1 MNDRQDGLDGA
12 VREAIALLQKLR
24 TEQVAPEDAW
34 DEVGALRRRHPG
46 TWINLVW
53 EQETYGD
60 KIHYDILVGAGEGT
74 LSVSYCPD
82 EDVPWPVRGLQ
93 RVNESLV
100 LRVNDDP
107 VRISQVITSLDYA
120 WHTLHVGRHL
130 VDMSLVDQEVRDDLD
145 SIPGEEL
152 EAALTAFR
160 DKRGLF
166 TVSELADW
174 MALHGLTEA
183 QLETHL
189 RTEVGRDRLR
199 RRVVAGREE
208 EYFAAHRQDFD
219 RVHVARLFLADR
231 EDAALLHEA
240 LERQPQSF
248 LAVAQE
254 RFVNG
259 LAAGEVFATFCRG
272 DLDAATAEVL
282 FAAAPGEV
290 TPPVPSGEGFEL
302 FWVLRSTPAEL
313 DAATRKRIAD
323 RLFEEWLAGRRESA
337 RVEWFWG
344 AAEAA
349 EVPAVT
355 L

>member
-24 TEQVAPEDAW
+24 TEQVAPA
-34 DEVGALRRRHPG
+34 
-46 TWINLVW
+46 
-53 EQETYGD
+53 
-60 KIHYDILVGAGEGT
+60 
-74 LSVSYCPD
+74 
-82 EDVPWPVRGLQ
+82 
-93 RVNESLV
+93 
-100 LRVNDDP
+100 
-107 VRISQVITSLDYA
+107 
-120 WHTLHVGRHL
+120 
-130 VDMSLVDQEVRDDLD
+130 
-145 SIPGEEL
+145 
-152 EAALTAFR
+152 
-160 DKRGLF
+160 
-166 TVSELADW
+166 
-174 MALHGLTEA
+174 
-183 QLETHL
+183 
-189 RTEVGRDRLR
+189 
-199 RRVVAGREE
+199 
-208 EYFAAHRQDFD
+208 YFAARRQDFD

-231 EDAALLHEA
+231 EDAALLYEA